1 MKNIKDVRKKT
12 HGGLPEKVLQIGE
25 GNFLRGFA
33 DWMIERTNSAGYF
46 NGSVVLCQPIQAGM
60 AEQINAQNGIYTVM
74 MRGVENN
81 EIVERIQEIT
91 SISRCINP
99 FSDYEALVE
108 IAQSPELKVIISNT
122 TEAGIAYRVG
132 DKLTD
137 KPPVSYPAKL
147 TVLLYERFK
156 KMMGQEDKGL
166 LILPVELIERN
177 GDNLKRY
184 VLQYAEEWGLGGA
197 FTEWLENANCF
208 ANTLVDRIVT
218 GYPRDEIKEIRES
231 LGYEDNILVTCEPFN
246 LWVIE
251 APEKWAKV
259 IPFQGDNVHVIWT
272 SDMTPYR
279 TRKVRILNGAHT
291 VSVLAAYLA
300 GHDIVL
306 SMMKDKVFEQYL
318 RKCIWNEIIPNIPL
332 PQKEMNE
339 FANAVFER
347 FANPF
352 IKHRLLDISLNSVS
366 KYKARCLPSLL
377 DYIHKYHKLPQI
389 LPFGFAALIAFYRG
403 KMQDGKYIGNRGEET
418 YEIHDNPEVLE
429 FFAKAWQSPDNIVRK
444 VLANTDFWGEDLT
457 KIKGLQELVEEYL
470 GSIIHD
476 GAALAVKNFV
486 ESL

>member
-33 DWMIERTNSAGYF
+33 DWMIDRANSAGCF
-46 NGSVVLCQPIQAGM
+46 NGSVVLCQPIEAGM
-60 AEQINAQNGIYTVM
+60 AEQINAQDGIYTVM
-74 MRGVENN
+74 MRGVENSR
-81 EIVERIQEIT
+81 IVERIQEIT

-99 FSDYEALVE
+99 YSDYEALVE
-108 IAQSPELKVIISNT
+108 IAKSPELKVIISNT
-122 TEAGIAYRVG
+122 TEAGITYRAV
-132 DKLTD
+132 DKLSDT
-137 KPPVSYPAKL
+137 PPVSYPAKL

-156 KMMGQEDKGL
+156 KLKGQEDKGL

-184 VLQYAEEWGLGGA
+184 VLQYAEEWGLGAA
-197 FTEWLENANCF
+197 FADWLENANCF

-218 GYPRDEIKEIRES
+218 GFPRDEIKEIWES

-251 APEKWAKV
+251 APQKWSTV
-259 IPFQGDNVHVIWT
+259 IPFKGDDVHVIWT

-306 SMMKDKVFEQYL
+306 SMMKDRVFEQYL
-318 RKCIWNEIIPNIPL
+318 RKCIWNEVIPNIPL
-332 PQKEMNE
+332 PQKEMDE

-377 DYIHKYHKLPQI
+377 DYIDKYHKLPPV
-389 LPFGFAALIAFYRG
+389 LPFGLAALIAFYKG
-403 KMQDGKYIGNRGEET
+403 TMENGKYIGVRGEGT
-418 YEIHDNPEVLE
+418 YEIRDNPEILE
-429 FFAKAWQSPDNIVRK
+429 FFAKAWQHPQDIVAK
-444 VLANTDFWGEDLT
+444 VLSNVDFWGQDLT
-457 KIKGLQELVEEYL
+457 KINGLSELVNEYL
-470 GSIIHD
+470 GSIIDH
-476 GAALAVKNFV
+476 GAALAVKNLV

>member
-1 MKNIKDVRKKT
+1 MKNIKDVKKKI

-25 GNFLRGFA
+25 GNFLRAFA
-33 DWMIERTNSAGYF
+33 DWMIDHTNSAGCF
-46 NGSVVLCQPIQAGM
+46 NGSVVLCQPIQMGM

-81 EIVERIQEIT
+81 QVVERIEEVT

-99 FSDYEALVE
+99 YSDYESLVA
-108 IAQSPELKVIISNT
+108 IAKSPDLKVIISNT
-122 TEAGIAYRVG
+122 TEAGIAYHAG

-137 KPPVSYPAKL
+137 KPPVSYPAKM

-156 KMMGQEDKGL
+156 KLNGQADKGL

-184 VLQYAEEWGLGGA
+184 VLQYAAEWGLETA

-251 APEKWAKV
+251 APQKWANV
-259 IPFQGDNVHVIWT
+259 IPLKGDNVHVIWT

-318 RKCIWNEIIPNIPL
+318 RKCIWNEIIPTIPL
-332 PQKEMNE
+332 PKKEMDE

-347 FANPF
+347 FSNPF

-377 DYIHKYHKLPQI
+377 DNINKSHKLPPI
-389 LPFGFAALIAFYRG
+389 LPFGLAALIAFYKG
-403 KMQDGKYIGNRGEET
+403 TMQDGKYIGTRGDNT
-418 YEIHDNPEVLE
+418 YEIRDNADILT
-429 FFAKAWQSPDNIVRK
+429 FFAKAWQHPEDIVEK
-444 VLANTDFWGEDLT
+444 VLSNVDFWGQDLT
-457 KIKGLQELVEEYL
+457 KISGLKKLVDEDL
-470 GSIIHD
+470 GTIIRD
-476 GAALAVKNFV
+476 GAATAVKNLV